1 MGLTCTVSLL
11 HGIIDEPQ
19 DLAELVELFMAGLC
33 DINDTSKRMSERS
46 TYVVGKLA

>member
-1 MGLTCTVSLL
+1 M
-11 HGIIDEPQ
+11 IDEQ
-19 DLAELVELFMAGLC
+19 QELAELVEPFVAGLC